1 MSTEMVLTLTG
12 PDRVG
17 IVEEVTSALLGL
29 GGNVGASRMAR
40 LGGEFAILMHV
51 ALTDTAAADFERAFQ
66 HIVEQGYRVGITPA
80 ASSAS
85 QPHPDWAP
93 YAIEVQG
100 ADHEG
105 IVHEIAR
112 TLSDFG
118 INIESMETWT
128 TDAPTTGTTLFHMT
142 AKVAVSPTLLGTDW
156 EAEIADAGRRANV
169 DVVVTPSGSD

>member
-51 ALTDTAAADFERAFQ
+51 SLTDTSPADFERAFE
-66 HIVEQGYRVGITPA
+66 HLVEQGYRVGITPA
-80 ASSAS
+80 AQAAS
-85 QPHPDWAP
+85 QPHPTWLP
-93 YAIEVQG
+93 YVIEVQG

-105 IVHEIAR
+105 IVHELAR
-112 TLSDFG
+112 GLSDFG
-118 INIESMETWT
+118 INIESMDTWT
-128 TDAPTTGTTLFHMT
+128 SEAPLTGTLLFHMT
-142 AKVAVSPTLLGTDW
+142 AKVSVPPTLQDTGW

-169 DVVVTPSGSD
+169 DVEVVAVEAE

>member
-51 ALTDTAAADFERAFQ
+51 ALSDAAHADFERSFA
-66 HIVEQGYRVGITPA
+66 HLVEQGYRVTIAPA
-80 ASSAS
+80 ASSAA
-85 QPHPDWAP
+85 QPHPDWIA
-93 YAIEVQG
+93 YRIEVQG

-112 TLSDFG
+112 CLSEFG

-142 AKVAVSPTLLGTDW
+142 AEVAVSPTLSGTDW
-156 EAEIADAGRRANV
+156 EAEIAEAGRRANV
-169 DVVVTPSGSD
+169 DVAVLPVPAG

>member
-51 ALTDTAAADFERAFQ
+51 SLSDARSADFERAFE
-66 HIVEQGYRVGITPA
+66 HLVAQGYRVGITPA
-80 ASSAS
+80 AESAAK
-85 QPHPDWAP
+85 PHPDWVP
-93 YAIEVQG
+93 YLIEVQG

-112 TLSDFG
+112 GLSDFS

-128 TDAPTTGTTLFHMT
+128 TDAPTTGTVLFHMT
-142 AKVAVSPTLLGTDW
+142 AKVAVPPTLVGTDW
-156 EAEIADAGRRANV
+156 ETEIADAGRRANV
-169 DVVVTPSGSD
+169 DVVVTASEPD